1 MSGGGTDWAAVV
13 AGLGAWHGGGDR
25 AAGERALVAVEQWLR
40 TRIAPR
46 LGRRAKAEDLESLF
60 QDVLT
65 RLWTEDLLAGV
76 DAPAAYL
83 GTVVRRMWIDQVR
96 KRDRRTDTVPLD
108 PEAPRAD
115 PSPADPDSGIEL
127 EQVAAKLETL
137 RVEDRV
143 HVKICDLP
151 HALSREELDWMARRC
166 GRSANAVRDVVLDP
180 EADAYALSFLV
191 DPGPEPTTKKGRR
204 DRLERFRRRR
214 SRARARLRAAVEA
227 G

>member
-1 MSGGGTDWAAVV
+1 MSSGGTNWAAVV
-13 AGLGAWHGGGDR
+13 SGLGAWHGGGDR
-25 AAGERALVAVEQWLR
+25 AAGERALVEVEQWLR

-46 LGRRAKAEDLESLF
+46 LGRRAKAEDIESLF

-65 RLWTEDLLAGV
+65 RLWTEDLFTGV
-76 DAPAAYL
+76 DAPAAFL
-83 GTVVRRMWIDQVR
+83 WTVVRRMWIDRVR

-108 PEAPRAD
+108 PDAPRAD
-115 PSPADPDSGIEL
+115 PSPADPVHGVAL

-137 RVEDRV
+137 RIEDRV

-151 HALSREELDWMARRC
+151 HALSWEELEWMARRC
-166 GRSANAVRDVVLDP
+166 GQSANAVRDAVLDR

-191 DPGPEPTTKKGRR
+191 DPGPEPTTEKGRR

-214 SRARARLRAAVEA
+214 SRARERLRAAVEA